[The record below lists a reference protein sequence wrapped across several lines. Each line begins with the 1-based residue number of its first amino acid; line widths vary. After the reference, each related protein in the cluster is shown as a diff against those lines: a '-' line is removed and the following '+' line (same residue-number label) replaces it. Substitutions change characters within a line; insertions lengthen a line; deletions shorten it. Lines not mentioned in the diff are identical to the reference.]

1 MKTMLEYRDKE
12 AKDMNKSFIWPLVNR
27 ISHVILMVSFALAY
41 ILADYNRFLGL
52 HVAFGFVVGV
62 IFVFRII
69 WGFIGP
75 EHSKFK
81 DFNLNIEDLK
91 SYMSSVF
98 VKTKEYVGHNPAS
111 SFAILAMII
120 LAFLSIVTG
129 VLAYGIQENR
139 GILSFLHQSFFKDM
153 KIFENLHALFSNMF
167 LWVIIAHVAG
177 SLIDK
182 YIKKSDAIDS
192 MISGYKKLSTKVDV
206 KLNIAQK
213 LFGVVW
219 IVAVLFSLYY
229 LIFTKDNIFVASSYV
244 KQNYAALHKDFSDE
258 CGSCHIA
265 YPPYLLPKA
274 SWTAMMKGL
283 DNHFGEDASLDKKTN
298 QSILAFLVK
307 NSADNSTRKSAF
319 YISQSLK
326 GHKSTIA
333 ITKTPY
339 WKHVHKHIG
348 KDVFA
353 SNEVKSRANCEA
365 CHKDIQYGL
374 LEHDL
379 IKVPDIK
386 G

>member
-1 MKTMLEYRDKE
+1 
-12 AKDMNKSFIWPLVNR
+12 MNKSFIWPLANR
-27 ISHVILMVSFALAY
+27 ISHVLLMVSFASAY
-41 ILADYNRFLGL
+41 ILSDFERFLGL
-52 HVAFGFVVGV
+52 HVAFGFAVGV
-62 IFVFRII
+62 IFVFRIL

-75 EHSKFK
+75 EHSKFR
-81 DFNLNIEDLK
+81 DFNFNKEDLK

-111 SFAILAMII
+111 SYAIIAMMV
-120 LAFLSIVTG
+120 LAFLAIITG
-129 VLAYGIQENR
+129 TLAYGIQENR

-153 KIFENLHALFSNMF
+153 EIFKNLHALFSNMF
-167 LWVIIAHVAG
+167 LWVIIAHIAG

-206 KLNIAQK
+206 KVNIAQK

-244 KQNYAALHKDFSDE
+244 KQDYAALHQDFADE
-258 CGSCHIA
+258 CGSCHIT

-283 DNHFGEDASLDKKTN
+283 DNHFGDDASLDKTTN
-298 QSILAFLVK
+298 QSILAFLLK
-307 NSADNSTRKSAF
+307 NSAENSTQKSSY
-319 YISQSLK
+319 YIAQSLQ
-326 GHKSTIA
+326 GDSSTIA

-339 WKHVHKHIG
+339 WKHKHHDIN
-348 KDVFA
+348 KEVFA
-353 SNEVKSRANCEA
+353 SNEVKSRANCKA
-365 CHKDIQYGL
+365 CHKDIQNGL